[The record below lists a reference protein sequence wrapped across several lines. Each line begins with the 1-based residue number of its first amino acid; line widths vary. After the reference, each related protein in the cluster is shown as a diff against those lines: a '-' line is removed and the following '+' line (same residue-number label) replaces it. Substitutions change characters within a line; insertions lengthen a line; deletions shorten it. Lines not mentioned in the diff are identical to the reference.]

1 MQLFLRYY
9 KGNIVQFVFVLPIP
23 VVVSFFAETVK
34 RINKRV
40 IVRVRVICVFYFKG
54 DKAKCLTGAVCF
66 DKISV
71 QVNCLT
77 G

>member
-1 MQLFLRYY
+1 MQL
-9 KGNIVQFVFVLPIP
+9 VFVVPIP

-54 DKAKCLTGAVCF
+54 DKEKCLTGAVCF

>member
-1 MQLFLRYY
+1 M
-9 KGNIVQFVFVLPIP
+9 QFVFVLPIP
-23 VVVSFFAETVK
+23 VVVSFFAENVK

-54 DKAKCLTGAVCF
+54 DKEKCLTGAVSF

>member
-1 MQLFLRYY
+1 MQL
-9 KGNIVQFVFVLPIP
+9 VFVLPIP
-23 VVVSFFAETVK
+23 VVESFFAETVK

-54 DKAKCLTGAVCF
+54 DKEKCLTGAVCF

>member
-1 MQLFLRYY
+1 M
-9 KGNIVQFVFVLPIP
+9 QFVFVLPIP
-23 VVVSFFAETVK
+23 VVESFFAETVK

-40 IVRVRVICVFYFKG
+40 IVRVRGICVFYFKG
-54 DKAKCLTGAVCF
+54 DKEKCLTGAVCF